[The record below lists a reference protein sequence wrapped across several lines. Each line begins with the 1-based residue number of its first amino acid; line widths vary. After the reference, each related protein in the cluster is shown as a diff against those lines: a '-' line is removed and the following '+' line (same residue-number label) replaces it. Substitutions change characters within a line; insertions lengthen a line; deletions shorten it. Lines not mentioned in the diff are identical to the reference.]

1 MTQNKHKPRW
11 LKGLILTIMSLVAL
25 GLNSWVAPIVELP
38 SAQAAYIGHECFW
51 LPTKAVQKEIQQ
63 QLKNMGYYTGVV
75 DGVWGSLSVK
85 AIQTAAKNYGGYT
98 GPIDGVP
105 GINTCLGVQRLA
117 QKYGGYTGPI
127 DGYPGANTWNGFLQ
141 GLTKIQTPK
150 PQAPPCHDP
159 EFDQSFD
166 PYSGTKIWIITNK
179 CSTTL
184 TWRVTCWGEFKQN
197 GITKKE
203 TYVYYQSYTLG
214 PNQFATLMKVPRV
227 SLDIDEYNVGCK
239 VD

>member
-1 MTQNKHKPRW
+1 MTQNKQKPRW

-25 GLNSWVAPIVELP
+25 GLTSWAAPIVEPP

-51 LPTKAVQKEIQQ
+51 LPTKAVQKDIQQ
-63 QLKNMGYYTGVV
+63 QLKNMGYYSGVV

-141 GLTKIQTPK
+141 GIIKIQKSATPLSAK
-150 PQAPPCHDP
+150 
-159 EFDQSFD
+159 FDYCPGVELTDGYD
-166 PYSGTKIWIITNK
+166 PYSNKWIWALTNR
-179 CSTTL
+179 CSTTQTQHVACFYFPQSAGFL
-184 TWRVTCWGEFKQN
+184 LLD
-197 GITKKE
+197 
-203 TYVYYQSYTLG
+203 QSYTLG
-214 PNQFATLMKVPRV
+214 PNQTVPIIKTPI
-227 SLDIDEYNVGCK
+227 DILIGCTTK
-239 VD
+239 